1 MPVLL
6 LHHFLNK
13 PSFHHNNKFHLPLHK
28 SFLISLPVL
37 MKKVKEILGGFWKI
51 YVGLCFT
58 ALLLLLYPLYFI
70 FLFSEKHFNK
80 GFLLLRFHTG
90 LLMYLTGVFT
100 SVKNKH
106 HIKKGQAYVIT
117 PNHSSFLD
125 IIILYQTFTQYFV
138 FMGKKSLAKV
148 PIFGIFFKKMN
159 IPVDRRSIVDGK
171 RAMDRCGEELKKG
184 HSVVMFPEGT
194 ISANVPEMLKFKNGA
209 FKLAIEKQVPIL
221 PITFFTNYK
230 ILEMAGLFSGK
241 SGPGIAKA
249 VIHEPI
255 LTIGMTEKDVPAL
268 RDKVFKIINDELL
281 AYQEN
286 KNN

>member
-1 MPVLL
+1 
-6 LHHFLNK
+6 
-13 PSFHHNNKFHLPLHK
+13 
-28 SFLISLPVL
+28 
-37 MKKVKEILGGFWKI
+37 MKKAKEILGGIWKI
-51 YVGLCFT
+51 YVFCWFI
-58 ALLLLLYPLYFI
+58 LLLFLLYPLYFI
-70 FLFSEKHFNK
+70 FLSAEKHFNK

-106 HIKKGQAYVIT
+106 YIKKGQAYVIT

-159 IPVDRRSIVDGK
+159 IPVDRKSIVDGK
-171 RAMDRCGEELKKG
+171 RAMVRCGQELEKG
-184 HSVVMFPEGT
+184 RSVVMFPEGT
-194 ISANVPEMLKFKNGA
+194 ISANVPELLKFKNGA
-209 FKLAIEKQVPIL
+209 FKLAIEKQVPVI

-230 ILEMAGLFSGK
+230 RLEMAGLFSGR
-241 SGPGIAKA
+241 SGPGMAKA
-249 VIHEPI
+249 VIHKPI
-255 LTIGMTEKDVPAL
+255 PTIGMTEEDVTAL

-281 AYQEN
+281 AYQL
-286 KNN
+286 KR